1 MLEFERT
8 TKVLSSSKK
17 DKKVKFLWY
26 IFNHFGA
33 RQYKT
38 PSTFF
43 VLKNILNVL
52 PSSISICVSQKK
64 KNEDLK
70 WNEGE

>member
-17 DKKVKFLWY
+17 DKKVK
-26 IFNHFGA
+26 
-33 RQYKT
+33 
-38 PSTFF
+38 STFF